1 MSERPLTPP
10 RWDLDLD
17 ALAASLAPLSNATRL
32 RILNHLVVPRHLE
45 EVADFLRMN
54 RSAARKHLDQLV
66 EAGFATRTPVQRGG
80 SFVVE
85 YSVDPA
91 RVFETFDTLRS
102 LATLRPAFALPSQTK
117 SDDPLVPGAGV
128 GAAAPCLVEA
138 YGVEVGKLHP
148 LLGAREAWALGR
160 DADVDIPLAADPF
173 ISGRHAILERAATG
187 FALRDLGSRNGTF
200 VDGSRLPV
208 GEARALANGSILGL
222 GHTLLVFRSK

>member
-1 MSERPLTPP
+1 MSERRVPPP

-17 ALAASLAPLSNATRL
+17 ALAASLTPLSNATRL
-32 RILNHLVVPRHLE
+32 RLLNHLVVPRHLE
-45 EVADFLRMN
+45 ELAGLLGMN
-54 RSAARKHLDQLV
+54 RSAARKHVEQLV

-91 RVFETFDTLRS
+91 RVFEAFDTLRS
-102 LATLRPAFALPSQTK
+102 LATLRPAFAPASQTK
-117 SDDPLVPGAGV
+117 SDEPLVPGAGV
-128 GAAAPCLVEA
+128 AAAAPCLVEA

-148 LLGAREAWALGR
+148 LAGARDAWTLGR
-160 DADVDIPLAADPF
+160 DAGADIPLPADPF
-173 ISGRHAILERAATG
+173 ISGRHAIVERATTG

-208 GEARALANGSILGL
+208 GEARALANGSIVGI